1 MIRLLLR
8 SYIKRF
14 FSIFLALIFIS
25 GLSAGLFNSFLSAK
39 EHLVN
44 DPNRFFTEYGYIDE
58 QVSLKL
64 DEREEFNDLYN
75 LEGVSSI
82 DMRLSFDVHLKKSDG
97 RTINSRL
104 VTYNNGK
111 DEIMKR
117 YIESESPRKEGEFNV
132 AVSNKFAKNNGFKVG
147 DNIELTIS
155 KLSQSF
161 YINAIVDT
169 VEGVY
174 PSFNQ
179 YVWTDDYDFGYIYF
193 LESDLNAFIKSYA
206 PKLAV
211 MIAMDSSFKAIYDS
225 LMASTNLSPINLL
238 NIGDDFASRIT
249 NEIIVK
255 NLPGYSEE
263 TMEERINEYFK
274 GKGIE
279 PKSVIKGD
287 DTSSR
292 RYMKSVDRQ
301 LGVAFIFLPVFFY
314 IIVMVLTALFIGQII
329 RQTTRNIGIMLS
341 NGVSRKQI
349 IAVLLSFSLLIAF
362 IAILISIPIGL
373 GVSQLVAYSMV
384 KTYCVPTIGA
394 SLSLPIIMLSGLSLV
409 VLVVL
414 ATLLASIS
422 IFKIAPKDACINNE
436 QNRKSL
442 PLHLEKRIQKLPF
455 SLQNS
460 TNSMLQNKRRFFISA
475 FSICA
480 SLTMVLMC
488 GFFFISK
495 TELIDQGCNKRMNY
509 DCQVYL
515 NGNDDEGLIND
526 IKNEDCVSKYLDCYY
541 SYVEAKATNGQ
552 SEFLECLAFSP
563 NENKGMVNIP
573 DISGN
578 AYISLLEEGIII
590 PKSHAK
596 ELCVNQGD
604 SIYINNKEV
613 KVIGISYQ
621 YYHPIAYLSKTQ
633 FLSLSAN
640 YVSSLLLNTNDEV
653 RLSQFLSLKTNQS
666 LLVFTS
672 SLNKNLHRIFD
683 TLDVFLL
690 IMVVFSLSITLVI
703 LFVMNKSAL
712 IEQIYQLSL
721 YRALGFRICVISKL
735 FAFQHLVQLVI
746 ATIVAIPL
754 SILSSNIL
762 FSLASSIRQTYP
774 LIVSFPLIL
783 IALLFIIL
791 VIAVCH
797 IFAMNKVKRI
807 DIASNLR
814 SSE

>member
-1 MIRLLLR
+1 
-8 SYIKRF
+8 
-14 FSIFLALIFIS
+14 
-25 GLSAGLFNSFLSAK
+25 
-39 EHLVN
+39 
-44 DPNRFFTEYGYIDE
+44 
-58 QVSLKL
+58 
-64 DEREEFNDLYN
+64 
-75 LEGVSSI
+75 
-82 DMRLSFDVHLKKSDG
+82 
-97 RTINSRL
+97 
-104 VTYNNGK
+104 
-111 DEIMKR
+111 
-117 YIESESPRKEGEFNV
+117 
-132 AVSNKFAKNNGFKVG
+132 
-147 DNIELTIS
+147 
-155 KLSQSF
+155 
-161 YINAIVDT
+161 
-169 VEGVY
+169 
-174 PSFNQ
+174 
-179 YVWTDDYDFGYIYF
+179 
-193 LESDLNAFIKSYA
+193 
-206 PKLAV
+206 
-211 MIAMDSSFKAIYDS
+211 
-225 LMASTNLSPINLL
+225 
-238 NIGDDFASRIT
+238 
-249 NEIIVK
+249 
-255 NLPGYSEE
+255 
-263 TMEERINEYFK
+263 
-274 GKGIE
+274 
-279 PKSVIKGD
+279 
-287 DTSSR
+287 
-292 RYMKSVDRQ
+292 
-301 LGVAFIFLPVFFY
+301 
-314 IIVMVLTALFIGQII
+314 
-329 RQTTRNIGIMLS
+329 
-341 NGVSRKQI
+341 
-349 IAVLLSFSLLIAF
+349 
-362 IAILISIPIGL
+362 
-373 GVSQLVAYSMV
+373 
-384 KTYCVPTIGA
+384 
-394 SLSLPIIMLSGLSLV
+394 
-409 VLVVL
+409 
-414 ATLLASIS
+414 
-422 IFKIAPKDACINNE
+422 
-436 QNRKSL
+436 
-442 PLHLEKRIQKLPF
+442 
-455 SLQNS
+455 
-460 TNSMLQNKRRFFISA
+460 
-475 FSICA
+475 
-480 SLTMVLMC
+480 
-488 GFFFISK
+488 
-495 TELIDQGCNKRMNY
+495 MNY

-552 SEFLECLAFSP
+552 SEFLECLAFNP

-573 DISGN
+573 DINGN

-596 ELCVNQGD
+596 ELSVNQGD
-604 SIYINNKEV
+604 SIYINNKKV

-721 YRALGFRICVISKL
+721 YRALGFRISVISKL

-746 ATIVAIPL
+746 ATFVAIPL